1 VNRRAPFIVAGGFAA
16 VAILVV
22 VLLVLPKL
30 GQVGDAQDELT
41 TARDQENALLVQ
53 LGVLQDA
60 QAAAPEIEREIAL
73 VDAQVP
79 PTADLPTLIRL
90 LQEAAS
96 RSTVDFFQFTPGN
109 PVADPTGAFSTIP
122 SQITVNGSYFAV
134 DEFFFLLETLERASK
149 VTSWTISPF
158 SGEGAGTALGT
169 NALQVQVTV
178 EFYTTDVSAG
188 PGSVPGFTEGAPTVP
203 VGPTGA
209 TGAAGATAG

>member
-1 VNRRAPFIVAGGFAA
+1 MNRRAFIVAGAVAA

-22 VLLVLPKL
+22 VLLVLPKV
-30 GQVGDAQDELT
+30 GEVGDAQDELT

-60 QAAAPEIEREIAL
+60 QAGAPEIEREIAL

-96 RSTVDFFQFTPGN
+96 RSTVDFFQFTPGS
-109 PVADPTGAFSTIP
+109 PVPDATGAFSTIP

-149 VTSWTISPF
+149 VTGWTISPF
-158 SGEGAGTALGT
+158 SGEGSGGALGS

-188 PGSVPGFTEGAPTVP
+188 PGSEPGATEGVPTAP

-209 TGAAGATAG
+209 AGATGVGEG